1 MATVEMISAKSS
13 TLRRYLRLYDPSKHD
28 AAVCSAN
35 KAQWMEKVDRSYEA
49 LLNCA
54 ENIATSEEVEKLL
67 DEATNDFQ
75 AFLVTF
81 NKKCTGS
88 SGGEVPG
95 NGEKVKMAEVDIKI
109 DAQKIDLG
117 VRQLRAEVRP
127 HENWAEA
134 DSHDIEVAMKAQQ
147 EWAKEL
153 KYLQERVWAMRRNV
167 ECFGID
173 SAELRRCEVKVKE
186 LRNQVEDVMD
196 IIKHEDV
203 TRALYS
209 LNTSNNNNL
218 IKYPTFCGAIGEDFI
233 KFRKDITNAFKV
245 NRVRADDQVSKLREN
260 LDGDPLSLVPETLT
274 RLEDAFDILAP
285 IYGDAARLMDSKKE
299 TIEALGPFPEAEDE
313 DFATA
318 GEVREQIQW
327 LIQFETN
334 VADLYEL
341 AALSDEVDRDVFNL
355 TTYRDLLRPFNL
367 EVLKKLSQSGGS
379 ARDRV
384 DALYQYVIE
393 EREALQN
400 TLKYLPN
407 SDGDG

>member
-1 MATVEMISAKSS
+1 MISAKSS
-13 TLRRYLRLYDPSKHD
+13 TLRRYLRLYDPSKYS
-28 AAVCSAN
+28 ATACSTN
-35 KAQWMEKVDRSYEA
+35 KAKWMEIVDSSYKA
-49 LLNCA
+49 LLDCA
-54 ENIATSEEVEKLL
+54 EGIATSDEVEKIL
-67 DEATNDFQ
+67 DEATIDFEQ
-75 AFLVTF
+75 FLVSF
-81 NKKCTGS
+81 NERCAVS
-88 SGGEVPG
+88 SGGEVPVPD
-95 NGEKVKMAEVDIKI
+95 NGDGDKAKMAEVDIRIDAEKI
-109 DAQKIDLG
+109 DFG
-117 VRQLRAEVRP
+117 VRKLRAEVRP
-127 HENWAEA
+127 HEVWAEA

-147 EWAKEL
+147 EWTKEL
-153 KYLQERVWAMRRNV
+153 RYLQERVWAMRRNT
-167 ECFGID
+167 ECFGIGK
-173 SAELRRCEVKVKE
+173 AELKRCEAKVKAIRIE
-186 LRNQVEDVMD
+186 VEDVID
-196 IIKHEDV
+196 IVKHEDV

-209 LNTSNNNNL
+209 LNTSNTANL
-218 IKYPTFCGAIGEDFI
+218 VKYPTFSGAIGEDFM
-233 KFRKDITNAFKV
+233 KFRKDFTNALKV
-245 NRVRADDQVSKLREN
+245 NRVRADDQVSKLRDN

-274 RLEDAFDILAP
+274 RLEDAFEILAP
-285 IYGDAARLMDSKKE
+285 IYGDAVRLMDSKKE

-355 TTYRDLLRPFNL
+355 TNYRDLLRPFNL